1 MNGRLATANL
11 RVSTGFSV
19 LSARRPI
26 VSAVFVARQIYFLS
40 SEVFLSLP
48 SSLADP
54 RGGRGWYPH
63 FLGWRSPAPGK
74 SWICHAVFFHCHVE
88 NNLIH

>member
-1 MNGRLATANL
+1 MNGCLATANL

-54 RGGRGWYPH
+54 RGDVVGTPTFWDGVP
-63 FLGWRSPAPGK
+63 LPPGNPG
-74 SWICHAVFFHCHVE
+74 SAMQFFSIVM
-88 NNLIH
+88 LKII